1 MKLDN
6 LKIGHRLGM
15 LAVFLIVAMLAVGAA
30 GWQTFSAMGARGA
43 QEVER
48 EERLVMAVDAARGA
62 QVEFKKQVQE
72 WKDTLLRGADPA
84 AFDKYSKA
92 FVQQHALTQARL
104 ATLKTELGLLGLETQ
119 RADQAMQAHQTLFAQ
134 YQQALK
140 QYNGAQPESAHVVD
154 GLVKGMDRPVNQQI
168 DQIVTYVMEQAH
180 GSMAAA
186 RAEFAARDATG
197 SRELLAMVALA
208 IVVGTVMTAWLVRG
222 IVLPLQ
228 RAIGVAETV
237 ANGDLTSQIAAA
249 GADESAQ
256 LMLALQTM
264 NGSLAR
270 VVAQVRAGSV
280 GIELAA
286 GEIAQGNRDLS
297 ARTESQASALQQT
310 AASMVQLTGTVRQTA
325 DHALRA
331 NQLALAASDVAARG
345 GDAVA
350 QVVTTMGAIDQAARG
365 IAEITSV
372 IDGIAFQTNI
382 LALNAAVEAA
392 RAGETGRGFAVVA
405 TEVRNLAQ
413 RSAAAAHEIKDLID
427 NSVRQVRA
435 GTELAD
441 HAGATMRDLVDSIG
455 QVTGIMAEI
464 SAASREQ
471 SQGLEQVSSA
481 MVEMDGVTQQN
492 AALVEQAA
500 AAAGALR
507 EQAGQLTAAVTQFK
521 LGAHRGTSAGNAANA
536 GVRRIAA

>member
-1 MKLDN
+1 
-6 LKIGHRLGM
+6 
-15 LAVFLIVAMLAVGAA
+15 
-30 GWQTFSAMGARGA
+30 
-43 QEVER
+43 
-48 EERLVMAVDAARGA
+48 MAVDAARGA

-92 FVQQHALTQARL
+92 FVRQHTLTGARL

-119 RADQAMQAHQTLFAQ
+119 RADQAMQAHQALFGQ
-134 YQQALK
+134 YQQALQ
-140 QYNGAQPESAHVVD
+140 QYDGARPDSAHVVD

-168 DQIVTYVMEQAH
+168 DDIVAYVQQQAQA
-180 GSMAAA
+180 SMAAA
-186 RAEFAARDATG
+186 RADFAARGATG
-197 SRELLAMVALA
+197 QRELLAMVALA
-208 IVVGTVMTAWLVRG
+208 IVVGVAMTAWLVRG

-237 ANGDLTSQIAAA
+237 ANGDLTSQIAAD

-256 LMLALQTM
+256 LMQALRTM

-270 VVAQVRAGSV
+270 VVAQVRAGSI

-286 GEIAQGNRDLS
+286 GEIAQGNLDLS

-345 GDAVA
+345 GEAVA

-435 GTELAD
+435 GSELAD

-471 SQGLEQVSSA
+471 SQGLEQVSRA

-500 AAAGALR
+500 AAAGAMR
-507 EQAGQLTAAVTQFK
+507 DQAGQLTAAVTRFK
-521 LGAHRGTSAGNAANA
+521 LGAGHAGQAANAATA